1 MAGPKPQLR
10 PSHTTGAANGHA
22 SRYVSQCSVCGRGI
36 FDWQPHHLSTGR
48 VLGLVHDEC
57 PPTNEEKR

>member
-22 SRYVSQCSVCGRGI
+22 SRYVSTCSACRLGI
-36 FDWQPHHLSTGR
+36 YDWQPYHWSR
-48 VLGLVHDEC
+48 QPLGLVHDEC
-57 PPTNEEKR
+57 APKETP